1 MPIIQAFLLEGRS
14 EEKKAA
20 FIAAVTDAA
29 IESLGAPRESIR
41 VIITEMPAT
50 DYGIAGL
57 SVKQRQSAAAAE
69 QAGSA

>member
-29 IESLGAPRESIR
+29 VTALDARRESVR
-41 VIITEMPAT
+41 VIITQMSET
-50 DYGIAGL
+50 DFGVAGQ
-57 SVKQRQSAAAAE
+57 SMKQKRAVAAGTE
-69 QAGSA
+69 Q

>member
-29 IESLGAPRESIR
+29 VNSLAAPRESIR

-50 DYGIAGL
+50 DYGIAGKT
-57 SVKQRQSAAAAE
+57 VKQRQAE
-69 QAGSA
+69 AEKHT

>member
-29 IESLGAPRESIR
+29 VSSLDAPIESIR
-41 VIITEMPAT
+41 VIISEMPAS
-50 DYGIAGL
+50 DYGIAGKSL
-57 SVKQRQSAAAAE
+57 WQKQAE
-69 QAGSA
+69 ATAKQT

>member
-29 IESLGAPRESIR
+29 VTSLGAPIESIR

-50 DYGIAGL
+50 DYGIAGK
-57 SVKQRQSAAAAE
+57 SFKQKQAEAAGK
-69 QAGSA
+69 GS